1 MKFNML
7 ALDSRL
13 KQGMFG
19 VIVISLIFLG
29 TSIKVDLPS
38 IIDTILDHFIV
49 KIVMLLILLAI
60 GQKSLP
66 MGIIFAILYIL
77 LSERIVDAEIK
88 NIVEINKPVEKIEA
102 PKEESK

>member
-7 ALDSRL
+7 KLDSRL
-13 KQGMFG
+13 KQAMFA
-19 VIVISLIFLG
+19 VIVIVLIFLG
-29 TSIKVDLPS
+29 TSIKVDLPAKV
-38 IIDTILDHFIV
+38 DMILDHFIT
-49 KIVMLLILLAI
+49 KIVMLIILLVI

-88 NIVEINKPVEKIEA
+88 NIVEINKST
-102 PKEESK
+102 KEENSE